1 MYNNYF
7 NFEHKWLQ
15 NKQRFYA
22 AAGCIVLFL
31 MLCIQTAQAV
41 EVKTDSGLLFN
52 LDMQNSTVRQV
63 LSAIE
68 KQSDYTFF
76 YYDNAVDVNRRVTI
90 KATDKPIE
98 QLLNELFEGTNSQYT
113 IKENQV
119 YIKRVETPRENVA
132 PQATQQQK
140 RRITGVVVDQE
151 GETVIGANVVE
162 KGTTNGTVTDLDG
175 SFSLNVSN
183 DAVIQISYIGYLA
196 QDITVE
202 GKNSL
207 EVVLVEDTQTLDD
220 LVVVGYATMKKRDLV
235 GAVEQVNSEVIAN
248 RPTANLARSLQGEVA
263 GLNISFNDSKPSR
276 STTLNVRGETSIGAG
291 GSTLILIDGVEG
303 NLSSVNPQ
311 DVESVSV
318 LKDASSTAVYGAR
331 GAFGVV
337 LVTTKNPNK
346 GKPVLNYNGSFSINR
361 RTVIPDMVTN
371 SLDWLDW
378 WIDSYNGY
386 YNYSRA
392 ILNHIDSTVPYSDQI
407 YQMIEERQNDPS
419 LTKVVALEGHSQFG
433 WAYLENTN
441 WYDLFY
447 KDQNLSH
454 EHNVSVSG
462 GGDYSDYYISGRFYD
477 ADGIYKVGNENYD
490 RYDLR
495 AKGSLMIRPWLK
507 ITNNTSF
514 SLVHDYQPKHPRDN
528 FNIQRALNHVGYP
541 LSTIKNPDGT
551 WTTAAA
557 ITGYASFTEGTSYRE
572 DDRLYLRQKLSA
584 DVDII
589 KNKLKFQADYSYNY
603 TNRKRVDVQVP
614 IEFSKRPGVILYESA
629 SAGAKLQ
636 QVDYNTHYKAANAYL
651 TYTPSLG
658 KNSSLTAL
666 LGWNVENQ
674 KYETLTVSRADFINT
689 SKPSFSL
696 MNGISSDPVSG
707 GNEWSYMGG
716 FYRLNYSYLGKYLA
730 EVSGRYD
737 GSSKFPS
744 NSQWGFFPSASLGWR
759 ISEEPWMQWSN
770 DVMENAKIRI
780 SAGSMGNGNVSPY
793 SYTSEMSI
801 KTANNIVLGGAL
813 PTYTTV
819 GSIVPVS
826 LTWEKS
832 STYDLGL
839 DMDFFNNRLSFTGDI
854 YRRNTTDM
862 YTQSV
867 NLPSVYGAGPPKG
880 NNAEMKTDGW
890 EISIQWRDETEL
902 AGKPFSY
909 SVKGML
915 WDSKSKITKY
925 ANETGTLGSVSGYIQ
940 NGGSPSSYY
949 PGMTVGEIWG
959 YTVEGLFKDQED
971 IDNSAIHDFRQ
982 ASDKVTRPG
991 QVKFADLDGN
1001 GFIDPGNFEVNNHG
1015 DLKIIGNKAS
1025 RYNFGLNMSSN
1036 WNGIGLSLF
1045 FQGVGKRDWYP
1056 GSDAGYFWGKY
1067 GRPFFSFIP
1076 SIHMSTE
1083 DVYREEQNN
1092 WDTAYWPRI
1101 TTYQSNGN
1109 RNWTKALEIPNTR
1122 FIQNAAFVR
1131 LKNIQLD
1138 YSFNKSVC
1146 NRIGLQAIN
1155 VYLSGEN
1162 LFTFTPL
1169 HKYAPNFDPEGLS
1182 YDTDYASSA
1191 DGYTYPTLKSLTM
1204 GLNLTF

>member
-1 MYNNYF
+1 MLSYFATLFNNLIKF
-7 NFEHKWLQ
+7 KMLMNTKFKS
-15 NKQRFYA
+15 A
-22 AAGCIVLFL
+22 SL
-31 MLCIQTAQAV
+31 MLIVFFMINIMGLFAQNITLTGNV
-41 EVKTDSGLLFN
+41 
-52 LDMQNSTVRQV
+52 
-63 LSAIE
+63 
-68 KQSDYTFF
+68 SD
-76 YYDNAVDVNRRVTI
+76 DN
-90 KATDKPIE
+90 
-98 QLLNELFEGTNSQYT
+98 NEPL
-113 IKENQV
+113 I
-119 YIKRVETPRENVA
+119 
-132 PQATQQQK
+132 
-140 RRITGVVVDQE
+140 GV
-151 GETVIGANVVE
+151 NVVQ
-162 KGTTNGTVTDLDG
+162 KGTTNGTVTDFDG
-175 SFSLNVSN
+175 NFSLQVPNGS
-183 DAVIQISYIGYLA
+183 VIVFSYIGFLPQELTA
-196 QDITVE
+196 TDTGIMNVTL
-202 GKNSL
+202 S
-207 EVVLVEDTQTLDD
+207 EDTGMLDE

-235 GAVEQVNSEVIAN
+235 GAVEQIGSDVIAN

-263 GLNISFNDSKPSR
+263 GLNISFIDGKPSR
-276 STTLNVRGETSIGAG
+276 STSLNVRGETSIGAG

-303 NLSSVNPQ
+303 NLNSVNPQ

-337 LVTTKNPNK
+337 LVTTKSPDK

-361 RTVIPDMVTN
+361 RTVVPDMVTN

-386 YNYSRA
+386 YNYSRS
-392 ILNHIDSTVPYSDQI
+392 ILNHIDSTVPYTDQI
-407 YQMIEERQNDPS
+407 HQMLRDRENDPS
-419 LTKVVALEGHSQFG
+419 LTKVTALEGHNQFG
-433 WAYLENTN
+433 WAYLDNTD

-447 KDQNLSH
+447 KDQHLSH
-454 EHNVSVSG
+454 EHNISVSG
-462 GGDYSDYYISGRFYD
+462 GGEYSDYYISGRFYD
-477 ADGIYKVGNENYD
+477 TDGIYKIGNENYN

-495 AKGSLMIRPWLK
+495 AKGSLMLRPWLK

-514 SLVHDYQPKHPRDN
+514 SSVNDYQPKHPRNN

-557 ITGYASFTEGTSYRE
+557 ITGYASFSEGTSYR
-572 DDRLYLRQKLSA
+572 DDDQLYLRQKLSA
-584 DVDII
+584 DIDII
-589 KNKLKFQADYSYNY
+589 KDKLMLQADYSYNY

-614 IEFSKRPGVILYESA
+614 VEFSKTPGVILYESA

-636 QVDYNTHYKAANAYL
+636 QVDYNTHYQSANTYL

-658 KNSSLTAL
+658 RNSSLTAL
-666 LGWNVENQ
+666 IGWNVENQ
-674 KYETLTVSRADFINT
+674 KYETLTVSRADFITT

-696 MNGISSDPVSG
+696 MNGVSSDPVSG

-716 FYRLNYSYLGKYLA
+716 FYRLNYSYLGRYLA
-730 EVSGRYD
+730 EISGRYD

-744 NSQWGFFPSASLGWR
+744 NTQWGFFPSASLGWR
-759 ISEEPWMQWSN
+759 ISDEPWMAWSN
-770 DVMENAKIRI
+770 DIMENAKIRI

-801 KTANNIVLGGAL
+801 STANNIVLGGAL
-813 PTYTTV
+813 PSYTSV

-832 STYDLGL
+832 TTYDLGL
-839 DMDFFNNRLSFTGDI
+839 DMDLFNNRLSFTGDI
-854 YRRNTTDM
+854 YQRNTTDM

-867 NLPSVYGAGPPKG
+867 NLPSVYGTGPPKG
-880 NNAEMKTDGW
+880 NNAAMKTNGW
-890 EISIQWRDETEL
+890 EISIQWRDEAEL
-902 AGKPFSY
+902 AGKRFNY

-915 WDSKSKITKY
+915 WDSKSEITKY
-925 ANETGTLGSVSGYIQ
+925 ANETGTLGTVGNYIA
-940 NGGSPSSYY
+940 NGGSPSYY

-971 IDNSAIHDFRQ
+971 INNSAIHDFVQ

-1015 DLKIIGNKAS
+1015 DLRIIGNKSS
-1025 RYNFGLNMSSN
+1025 RYNFGLNLSSN
-1036 WNGIGLSLF
+1036 WNGFGLSLF
-1045 FQGVGKRDWYP
+1045 FQGVGKKDWYP

-1076 SIHMSTE
+1076 TIHTGE
-1083 DVYREEQNN
+1083 DVYREELNN
-1092 WDTAYWPRI
+1092 WDSAYWPRI

-1122 FIQNAAFVR
+1122 YIQNAAYIR

-1138 YSFNKSVC
+1138 YSFNKSIS
-1146 NRIGLQAIN
+1146 NKIGFQAIN
-1155 VYLSGEN
+1155 VYLSAEN
-1162 LFTFTPL
+1162 LFTLTPL

-1182 YDTDYASSA
+1182 YDTDFEASA
-1191 DGYTYPTLKSLTM
+1191 DGYTYPMLKSMTM